1 MINSLNEL
9 SDKFGYT
16 MKTFNIL
23 GMILIIQGELDKALA
38 IFDNVIKEY
47 NVFDLPDDDPLLAAT
62 NQDLQCLLY
71 NYIKCTLM
79 VNSH

>member
-16 MKTFNIL
+16 IKTFNLL
-23 GMILIIQGELDKALA
+23 GIILIIQDEIDKAIA

-47 NVFDLPDDDPLLAAT
+47 NILDLPDDDPLFAAT
-62 NQDLQCLLY
+62 N
-71 NYIKCTLM
+71 
-79 VNSH
+79 

>member
-16 MKTFNIL
+16 IKTFNLL
-23 GMILIIQGELDKALA
+23 GIILIIQDEIDKAVA

-47 NVFDLPDDDPLLAAT
+47 NILDLPDDDPLFAAT
-62 NQDLQCLLY
+62 N
-71 NYIKCTLM
+71 
-79 VNSH
+79 